1 MNVDEVEEEE
11 FKKVRSSSQQP
22 TSCVMYIYI
31 LDHYI
36 CVQLAGG
43 CASGKQS
50 NGEAVPKAVPYYGII
65 YFGNVFAGVE
75 VGLAS
80 SREMSRFEV
89 QTGWPS
95 IQVVMPNIERIFAY
109 LRN

>member
-1 MNVDEVEEEE
+1 MGS
-11 FKKVRSSSQQP
+11 KAMARLSY
-22 TSCVMYIYI
+22 VM
-31 LDHYI
+31 
-36 CVQLAGG
+36 V
-43 CASGKQS
+43 
-50 NGEAVPKAVPYYGII
+50 KAVPYYGII